1 MPSPHKGGGFL
12 MSSVPLKIV
21 GKCVAEDE
29 TLFAHMDA
37 AIARGYPQVKQ
48 AEPAH
53 TGSVLLV
60 ASAPS
65 VRGQLEV
72 IKKLKAAGSPIV
84 AIKGAHDWLI
94 AHGVIPDYALAIDPQ
109 EHRIAFYKP
118 HKDVHYMIASQCH
131 PAMFDNLDGH
141 QVTIWHPYVKKG
153 QTRPKN
159 CMLIGGGT
167 TSGLRA
173 ISLFYVLGYRQF
185 ELFGFDSCNTGNML
199 RVNGEGLKDGDDLVE
214 VRIDPDGETFYCNTA
229 MALQSEHFQT
239 YYDYL
244 PDATFNGHGHG
255 LIQAIIKKRQQN
267 MMELGGIIDVKANLN
282 DRTSFI
288 HWGNKDAASWR
299 YRAKIPAADWASL
312 NDLTADTLVFS
323 KPQAPEL
330 MDMARAKARGA
341 WVVVDFCD
349 DHFDWMHYQEA
360 LRLADAVTCPTIEMA
375 KRIKELGKDAIVIPD
390 PYEYPEMPPHCNGV
404 NLLWYGHHVNR
415 DSLKRILPEIEGY
428 PLRVV
433 SNFDGAIPW
442 SHETMLSEFAQADIV
457 VIPATAPYK
466 SANRAI
472 EAIRQG
478 CFVVAEPHPAL
489 KDFPIYIGNIKE
501 GIEWTTQQN
510 MNELISKAQKFV
522 REEFSPA
529 TLIDKWKTATKRPTT
544 LDAAQKN
551 GTVG

>member
-1 MPSPHKGGGFL
+1 
-12 MSSVPLKIV
+12 MSSLPLKIT

-29 TLFAHMDA
+29 TLFANMDA
-37 AIARGYPQVKQ
+37 AIARGYPQIKEAQ
-48 AEPAH
+48 PAKL
-53 TGSVLLV
+53 GAILLV

-65 VRGQLEV
+65 VKGQLEL
-72 IKKLKAAGSPIV
+72 IKKMKAAGSPIV

-94 AHGVIPDYALAIDPQ
+94 DNGVMPDYALAIDPQ

-118 HKDVHYMIASQCH
+118 QPTVHYMIASQCH
-131 PAMFDNLDGH
+131 PAMFDNLDGY
-141 QVTIWHPYVKKG
+141 QVTLWHPYVKKG
-153 QTRPKN
+153 QDRPKN

-185 ELFGFDSCNTGNML
+185 ELFGFDSCNDGDLL
-199 RVNGEGLKDGDDLVE
+199 RVNGEGLKEGDKLIE
-214 VRIDPDGETFYCNTA
+214 VKIDPQGETFYCNTA
-229 MALQSEHFQT
+229 MALQAEHFQT

-244 PDATFNGHGHG
+244 PDATFNAHGRG
-255 LIQAIIKKRQQN
+255 LIQAIIKKRKQN

-282 DRTSFI
+282 NRTSFI
-288 HWGNKDAASWR
+288 HWGNKNAASWR
-299 YRAKIPAADWASL
+299 YRAKIPSGDWATL
-312 NDLTADTLVFS
+312 NDLTADTLIFA
-323 KPQAPEL
+323 KPQASEL

-360 LRLADAVTCPTIEMA
+360 LRLADAVTCSTTEMA
-375 KRIKELGKDAIVIPD
+375 RRIKELGRDATVIAD
-390 PYEYPEMPPHCNGV
+390 PYEFPEMPPHYAGT
-404 NLLWYGHHVNR
+404 NLLWFGHHVNR
-415 DSLKRILPEIEGY
+415 DSLQRILPDLEGY

-433 SNFDGAIPW
+433 SNFEGAIPW
-442 SHETMLSEFAQADIV
+442 SKETMLEEFARADIV
-457 VIPATAPYK
+457 VIPTTASYK

-489 KDFPIYIGNIKE
+489 KNFPIYIGNIKE
-501 GIEWTTQQN
+501 GIEWTKQQN
-510 MNELISKAQKFV
+510 MNELISKAQRFV
-522 REEFSPA
+522 REEFSPQI
-529 TLIDKWKTATKRPTT
+529 LIDKWKSATRRPTT
-544 LDAAQKN
+544 LDADQRN

>member
-1 MPSPHKGGGFL
+1 

-29 TLFAHMDA
+29 TLFAHMEA
-37 AIARGYPQVKQ
+37 AVARGLPQVKQ
-48 AEPAH
+48 AEPVK
-53 TGSVLLV
+53 TNPVILV

-65 VRGQLEV
+65 VRGKVEV
-72 IKKLKAAGSPIV
+72 IRKMQAAGSPVV

-94 AHGVIPDYALAIDPQ
+94 AQGLIPDYALAIDPQ

-118 HKDVHYMIASQCH
+118 HKAVHYMIASQCH
-131 PAMFDNLDGH
+131 PAMFDNLEGH
-141 QVTIWHPYVKKG
+141 NVTIWHPYVKKG

-159 CMLIGGGT
+159 SMLIGGGT

-185 ELFGFDSCNTGNML
+185 ELFGFDSCNTGDML
-199 RVNGEGLKDGDDLVE
+199 RVNGERLKDGDNLIE
-214 VRIDPDGETFYCNTA
+214 VQIDPQGETFYCNTA
-229 MALQSEHFQT
+229 MALQAEHFQT

-244 PDATFNGHGHG
+244 PDATFVGHGHG
-255 LIQAIIKKRQQN
+255 LIQAIIKKREQN
-267 MMELGGIIDVKANLN
+267 LMELGAIIDVKTKLN

-288 HWGNKDAASWR
+288 HWGDENSASWR
-299 YRAKIPAADWASL
+299 YRAKIPSGNWASL
-312 NDLTADTLVFS
+312 NDLTADTLVFA
-323 KPQAPEL
+323 KPQANEL

-349 DHFDWMHYQEA
+349 DHFDWPHYQEA
-360 LRLADAVTCPTIEMA
+360 LRLADAVTCPTAEMA
-375 KRIKELGKDAIVIPD
+375 KRIKELGKDASVIPD
-390 PYEYPEMPPHCNGV
+390 PYEYPEMPPHYVGG
-404 NLLWYGHHVNR
+404 NLLWFGHHVNR
-415 DSLKRILPEIEGY
+415 DSLKRIMPDLDDLSTMGY
-428 PLRVV
+428 KLRVV

-442 SHETMLSEFAQADIV
+442 SHKTMLEEFALADIV

-478 CFVVAEPHPAL
+478 CYVVAEPHPAL
-489 KDFPIYIGNIKE
+489 EGFPIYIGNIKE
-501 GIEWTTQQN
+501 GIKWTQTQN

-529 TLIDKWKTATKRPTT
+529 TLIDKWKTATRRPTT
-544 LDAAQKN
+544 LDAERKN

>member
-1 MPSPHKGGGFL
+1 
-12 MSSVPLKIV
+12 MSSLPLKIT

-29 TLFAHMDA
+29 TLFANMDA
-37 AIARGYPQVKQ
+37 AIARGYPQIKEAQ
-48 AEPAH
+48 PAK
-53 TGSVLLV
+53 TGAILLV

-65 VRGQLEV
+65 VKGQLEL
-72 IKKLKAAGSPIV
+72 IKKMKAAGSPIV

-94 AHGVIPDYALAIDPQ
+94 DNGVIPDYALAIDPQ

-118 HKDVHYMIASQCH
+118 QPSVHYMIASQCH
-131 PAMFDNLDGH
+131 PAMFDNLDGY
-141 QVTIWHPYVKKG
+141 QVTLWHPYVKKG
-153 QTRPKN
+153 QDRPKN

-185 ELFGFDSCNTGNML
+185 ELFGFDSCNDGELL
-199 RVNGEGLKDGDDLVE
+199 RVNGEGLKEGDKLIE
-214 VRIDPDGETFYCNTA
+214 VKIDSQGETFYCNTA
-229 MALQSEHFQT
+229 MALQAEHFQT

-244 PDATFNGHGHG
+244 PDATFNGHGRG
-255 LIQAIIKKRQQN
+255 LIQAIIKKREQN

-288 HWGNKDAASWR
+288 HWGNKNAASWR
-299 YRAKIPAADWASL
+299 YRAKIPSGDWATL
-312 NDLTADTLVFS
+312 NDLTADTLIFA
-323 KPQAPEL
+323 KPQASEL

-349 DHFDWMHYQEA
+349 DHFDWLHYQEA
-360 LRLADAVTCPTIEMA
+360 LRLADAVTCSTNEMA
-375 KRIKELGKDAIVIPD
+375 RRIKELGRDATVIAD
-390 PYEYPEMPPHCNGV
+390 PYEFPEMPPHYAGI
-404 NLLWYGHHVNR
+404 NLLWFGHHVNR
-415 DSLKRILPEIEGY
+415 DSLQRILPDLEGY

-433 SNFDGAIPW
+433 SNFEGAIPW
-442 SHETMLSEFAQADIV
+442 SKETMLEEFARADIV
-457 VIPATAPYK
+457 VIPTTASYK

-489 KDFPIYIGNIKE
+489 EGFPIYIGNIKE
-501 GIEWTTQQN
+501 GIEWTKQQN

-522 REEFSPA
+522 TAEFSPQI
-529 TLIDKWKTATKRPTT
+529 LIDKWKSATKRPTT
-544 LDAAQKN
+544 LDADKRN

>member
-1 MPSPHKGGGFL
+1 
-12 MSSVPLKIV
+12 MSSLPLKIT

-29 TLFAHMDA
+29 TLFANMDA
-37 AIARGYPQVKQ
+37 AIARGYPQVREAQ
-48 AEPAH
+48 PAKS
-53 TGSVLLV
+53 GAILLV

-65 VRGQLEV
+65 VKGQLEL
-72 IKKLKAAGSPIV
+72 IKKMKAAGSPIV

-94 AHGVIPDYALAIDPQ
+94 DNGVIPDYALAIDPQ

-118 HKDVHYMIASQCH
+118 QPNVHYMIASQCH
-131 PAMFDNLDGH
+131 PAMFDNLDGY
-141 QVTIWHPYVKKG
+141 QVTLWHPYVKKG
-153 QTRPKN
+153 QDRPKN

-185 ELFGFDSCNTGNML
+185 ELFGFDSCNDGELL
-199 RVNGEGLKDGDDLVE
+199 RVNGEGLKEGDKLIE
-214 VRIDPDGETFYCNTA
+214 VKIDPQGETFYCNTA
-229 MALQSEHFQT
+229 MALQAEHFQT

-244 PDATFNGHGHG
+244 PDATFNGHGRG
-255 LIQAIIKKRQQN
+255 LIQAIIKKREQN

-288 HWGNKDAASWR
+288 HWGNKNAASWR
-299 YRAKIPAADWASL
+299 YRAKIPSRDWATL
-312 NDLTADTLVFS
+312 NDLTADTLIFA
-323 KPQAPEL
+323 KPQASEL

-349 DHFDWMHYQEA
+349 DHFDWLHYQEA
-360 LRLADAVTCPTIEMA
+360 LRLADAVTCSTNEMA
-375 KRIKELGKDAIVIPD
+375 RRIKELGRDATVIAD
-390 PYEYPEMPPHCNGV
+390 PYEFPEMPPHYAGI
-404 NLLWYGHHVNR
+404 NLLWFGHHVNR
-415 DSLKRILPEIEGY
+415 DSLQRILPDLEGY

-433 SNFDGAIPW
+433 SNFEGAIPW
-442 SHETMLSEFAQADIV
+442 SKETMLEEFARADIV
-457 VIPATAPYK
+457 VIPTTASYK

-489 KDFPIYIGNIKE
+489 EGFPIYIGNIKE
-501 GIEWTTQQN
+501 GIEWTKQQN
-510 MNELISKAQKFV
+510 MNKLISKAQKFV
-522 REEFSPA
+522 TAEFSPQI
-529 TLIDKWKTATKRPTT
+529 LIDKWKSATKRPTT
-544 LDAAQKN
+544 LDADKRN

>member
-1 MPSPHKGGGFL
+1 
-12 MSSVPLKIV
+12 MSSLPLKIT

-29 TLFAHMDA
+29 TLFANMDA
-37 AIARGYPQVKQ
+37 AIARGYPQVKEAQ
-48 AEPAH
+48 PAKS
-53 TGSVLLV
+53 GAILLV

-65 VRGQLEV
+65 VKGQLEL
-72 IKKLKAAGSPIV
+72 IKKMKAAGSPIV

-94 AHGVIPDYALAIDPQ
+94 ENGVTPDYALAIDPQ

-118 HKDVHYMIASQCH
+118 QPSVHYMIASQCH
-131 PAMFDNLDGH
+131 PAMFDNLDGY
-141 QVTIWHPYVKKG
+141 QVTLWHLYVKKG
-153 QTRPKN
+153 QDRPKN

-185 ELFGFDSCNTGNML
+185 ELFGFDSCNDGEVL
-199 RVNGEGLKDGDDLVE
+199 RVNGEGLKDGDKLIE
-214 VRIDPDGETFYCNTA
+214 VKIDPQGETFYCNTA
-229 MALQSEHFQT
+229 MALQAEHFQT

-244 PDATFNGHGHG
+244 PDATFNGHGRG
-255 LIQAIIKKRQQN
+255 LIQAIIKKREQN
-267 MMELGGIIDVKANLN
+267 IMELGGIIDVKADLN
-282 DRTSFI
+282 NRTSFI
-288 HWGNKDAASWR
+288 HWGNKNAASWR
-299 YRAKIPAADWASL
+299 YRAKIPAGDWATL
-312 NDLTADTLVFS
+312 NDLTADTLIFA
-323 KPQAPEL
+323 KPQASEL

-360 LRLADAVTCPTIEMA
+360 LRLADAVTCSTTEMA
-375 KRIKELGKDAIVIPD
+375 KRIKELGRDATVIPD
-390 PYEYPEMPPHCNGV
+390 PYEFPEMPPHCNGV
-404 NLLWYGHHVNR
+404 NLLWFGHHVNR
-415 DSLKRILPEIEGY
+415 DSLQRILPDLKGY

-442 SHETMLSEFAQADIV
+442 SKETMLEEFARADIV
-457 VIPATAPYK
+457 VIPTTASYK

-489 KDFPIYIGNIKE
+489 EGFPIYIGNIKE
-501 GIEWTTQQN
+501 GIEWTKQQN
-510 MNELISKAQKFV
+510 MNELILEAQNFV
-522 REEFSPA
+522 RERFTPQI
-529 TLIDKWKTATKRPTT
+529 LIDKWKTATKRLTT
-544 LDAAQKN
+544 LDADKRN

>member
-1 MPSPHKGGGFL
+1 
-12 MSSVPLKIV
+12 MSSLPLKIT

-29 TLFAHMDA
+29 TLFANMDA
-37 AIARGYPQVKQ
+37 AIARGYPQIKEAQ
-48 AEPAH
+48 PAK
-53 TGSVLLV
+53 TGAILLV

-65 VRGQLEV
+65 VKGQLEL
-72 IKKLKAAGSPIV
+72 IKKMKAAGSPIV

-94 AHGVIPDYALAIDPQ
+94 DNGVMPDYALAIDPQ

-118 HKDVHYMIASQCH
+118 QPSVHYMIASQCH
-131 PAMFDNLDGH
+131 PAMFDNLDGY
-141 QVTIWHPYVKKG
+141 QVTLWHPYVKKG
-153 QTRPKN
+153 QDRPKN

-185 ELFGFDSCNTGNML
+185 ELFGFDSCNDGELL
-199 RVNGEGLKDGDDLVE
+199 RVNGEGLKDGDKLIE
-214 VRIDPDGETFYCNTA
+214 VKIDPQGETFYCNTA
-229 MALQSEHFQT
+229 MALQAEHFQT

-244 PDATFNGHGHG
+244 PDATFNGHGRG
-255 LIQAIIKKRQQN
+255 LIQAIIKKREQN

-288 HWGNKDAASWR
+288 HWGNKNAASWR
-299 YRAKIPAADWASL
+299 YRAKIPSGDWATL
-312 NDLTADTLVFS
+312 NDLTADTLIFA
-323 KPQAPEL
+323 KPQASEL

-349 DHFDWMHYQEA
+349 DHFDWLHYQEA
-360 LRLADAVTCPTIEMA
+360 LRLADAVTCSTNEMA
-375 KRIKELGKDAIVIPD
+375 RRIKKLGRDATVIAD
-390 PYEYPEMPPHCNGV
+390 PYEFPEMPPHYAGI
-404 NLLWYGHHVNR
+404 NLLWFGHHVNR
-415 DSLKRILPEIEGY
+415 DSLQRILPDLEGY

-433 SNFDGAIPW
+433 SNFEGAIPW
-442 SHETMLSEFAQADIV
+442 SKETMLEEFARADIV
-457 VIPATAPYK
+457 VIPTTASYK

-489 KDFPIYIGNIKE
+489 EGFPIYIGNIKE
-501 GIEWTTQQN
+501 GIEWTKQQN
-510 MNELISKAQKFV
+510 MNKLISKAQKFV
-522 REEFSPA
+522 TAEFSPQI
-529 TLIDKWKTATKRPTT
+529 LIDKWKSATKRPTT
-544 LDAAQKN
+544 LDADKRN

>member
-1 MPSPHKGGGFL
+1 
-12 MSSVPLKIV
+12 MSSLPLKIT

-29 TLFAHMDA
+29 TLFANMDA
-37 AIARGYPQVKQ
+37 AIARGYPQVREAQ
-48 AEPAH
+48 PAKS
-53 TGSVLLV
+53 GAILLV

-65 VRGQLEV
+65 VKGQLEL
-72 IKKLKAAGSPIV
+72 IKKMKAAGSPIV

-94 AHGVIPDYALAIDPQ
+94 DNGVIPDYALAIDPQ

-118 HKDVHYMIASQCH
+118 QPNVHYMIASQCH
-131 PAMFDNLDGH
+131 PAMFDNLDGY
-141 QVTIWHPYVKKG
+141 QVTLWHPYVKKG
-153 QTRPKN
+153 QDRPKN

-185 ELFGFDSCNTGNML
+185 ELFGFDSCNDGELL
-199 RVNGEGLKDGDDLVE
+199 RVNGEGLKEGDKLIE
-214 VRIDPDGETFYCNTA
+214 VKIDPQGETFYCNTA
-229 MALQSEHFQT
+229 MALQAEHFQT

-244 PDATFNGHGHG
+244 PDATFNGHGRG
-255 LIQAIIKKRQQN
+255 LIQAIIKKREQN

-288 HWGNKDAASWR
+288 HWGNKNAASWR
-299 YRAKIPAADWASL
+299 YRAKIPSGDWATL
-312 NDLTADTLVFS
+312 NDLTADTLIFA
-323 KPQAPEL
+323 KPQASEL

-349 DHFDWMHYQEA
+349 DHFDWLHYQEA
-360 LRLADAVTCPTIEMA
+360 LRLADAVTCSTNEMA
-375 KRIKELGKDAIVIPD
+375 RRIKELGRDATVIAD
-390 PYEYPEMPPHCNGV
+390 PYEFPEMPPHYAGI
-404 NLLWYGHHVNR
+404 NLLWFGHHVNR
-415 DSLKRILPEIEGY
+415 DSLQRILPDLEGY

-433 SNFDGAIPW
+433 SNFEGAIPW
-442 SHETMLSEFAQADIV
+442 SKETMLEEFARADIV
-457 VIPATAPYK
+457 VIPTTASYK

-489 KDFPIYIGNIKE
+489 EGFPIYIGNIKE
-501 GIEWTTQQN
+501 GIEWTKQQN
-510 MNELISKAQKFV
+510 MNKLISKAQKFV
-522 REEFSPA
+522 TAEFSPQI
-529 TLIDKWKTATKRPTT
+529 LIDKWKSATKRPTT
-544 LDAAQKN
+544 LDADKRN

>member
-1 MPSPHKGGGFL
+1 
-12 MSSVPLKIV
+12 MSSVPLKIT
-21 GKCVAEDE
+21 GKCVADDE

-37 AIARGYPQVKQ
+37 AIARGYPQIKEAQ
-48 AEPAH
+48 PIKTEPI
-53 TGSVLLV
+53 LLV

-65 VRGQLEV
+65 VRGQIEV
-72 IKKLKAAGSPIV
+72 IKKMKAAGSPIV

-94 AHGVIPDYALAIDPQ
+94 AQGVIPDYALAIDPQ

-118 HKDVHYMIASQCH
+118 RKEVHYMIASQCH
-131 PAMFDNLDGH
+131 PALFDNLNGY

-153 QTRPKN
+153 QDRPKN
-159 CMLIGGGT
+159 SMLIGGGT

-185 ELFGFDSCNTGNML
+185 ELFGFDSCNEDQML
-199 RVNGEGLKDGDDLVE
+199 RVNGEKIKEGDSLVE
-214 VRIDPDGETFYCNTA
+214 VKIDPQGETFYCNTA
-229 MALQSEHFQT
+229 MALQAEHFQT

-244 PDATFNGHGHG
+244 PDAVFNGHGHG
-255 LIQAIIKKRQQN
+255 LIQAIIKKREQN
-267 MMELGGIIDVKANLN
+267 MMELGGIINGKTELN
-282 DRTSFI
+282 NRTSFI
-288 HWGNKDAASWR
+288 HWGDKNAASWR
-299 YRAKIPAADWASL
+299 YRAKIPAGDWASQ
-312 NDLTADTLVFS
+312 NDLTADTLVFA
-323 KPQAPEL
+323 KPQANEL
-330 MDMARAKARGA
+330 MVMARAKARGA

-360 LRLADAVTCPTIEMA
+360 LRLADAVTCSTTEMA
-375 KRIKELGKDAIVIPD
+375 KRIKELGRNATVIPD

-415 DSLKRILPEIEGY
+415 ESLQRILPDLKGY
-428 PLRVV
+428 PFAVV

-442 SHETMLSEFAQADIV
+442 SHETMLREFARADIV

-489 KDFPIYIGNIKE
+489 EGFPIYIGNIKE
-501 GIEWTTQQN
+501 GIEWTKTQD
-510 MNELISKAQKFV
+510 MEKLISKAQKFV
-522 REEFSPA
+522 KEEFSPQ
-529 TLIDKWKTATKRPTT
+529 TLIDKWKIATRRPTT
-544 LDAAQKN
+544 LDAEKRN

>member
-1 MPSPHKGGGFL
+1 
-12 MSSVPLKIV
+12 MSSLPLKIT

-29 TLFAHMDA
+29 TLFANMDA
-37 AIARGYPQVKQ
+37 AIARGYPQIKEAQ
-48 AEPAH
+48 PAK
-53 TGSVLLV
+53 TGAILLV

-65 VRGQLEV
+65 VKGQLEL
-72 IKKLKAAGSPIV
+72 IKKMKAAGSPIV

-94 AHGVIPDYALAIDPQ
+94 DNGVIPDYALAIDPQ

-118 HKDVHYMIASQCH
+118 QPNVHYMIASQCH
-131 PAMFDNLDGH
+131 PAMFDNLDGY
-141 QVTIWHPYVKKG
+141 QVTLWHPYVKKG
-153 QTRPKN
+153 QDRPKN

-185 ELFGFDSCNTGNML
+185 ELFGFDSCNDGELL
-199 RVNGEGLKDGDDLVE
+199 RVNGEGLKEGDKLIE
-214 VRIDPDGETFYCNTA
+214 VKIDPQGETFYCNTA
-229 MALQSEHFQT
+229 MALQAEHFQT

-244 PDATFNGHGHG
+244 PDATFNGHGRG
-255 LIQAIIKKRQQN
+255 LIQAIIKKREQN

-288 HWGNKDAASWR
+288 HWGNKNAASWR
-299 YRAKIPAADWASL
+299 YRAKIPSGDWATL
-312 NDLTADTLVFS
+312 NDLTADTLIFA
-323 KPQAPEL
+323 KPQASEL

-349 DHFDWMHYQEA
+349 DHFDWLHYQEA
-360 LRLADAVTCPTIEMA
+360 LRLADAVTCSTNEMA
-375 KRIKELGKDAIVIPD
+375 RRIKELGRDATVIAD
-390 PYEYPEMPPHCNGV
+390 PYEFPEMPPHYAGI
-404 NLLWYGHHVNR
+404 NLLWFGHHVNR
-415 DSLKRILPEIEGY
+415 DSLQRILPDLEGY

-433 SNFDGAIPW
+433 SNFEGAIPW
-442 SHETMLSEFAQADIV
+442 SKETMLEEFARADIV
-457 VIPATAPYK
+457 VIPTTASYK

-489 KDFPIYIGNIKE
+489 EGFPIYIGNIKE
-501 GIEWTTQQN
+501 GIEWTKQQN
-510 MNELISKAQKFV
+510 MNKLISKAQKFV
-522 REEFSPA
+522 TAEFSPQI
-529 TLIDKWKTATKRPTT
+529 LIDKWKSATKRPTT
-544 LDAAQKN
+544 LDADKRN

>member
-1 MPSPHKGGGFL
+1 
-12 MSSVPLKIV
+12 MSSLPLKIT

-29 TLFAHMDA
+29 TLFANMDA
-37 AIARGYPQVKQ
+37 AVARGYPQIRQ
-48 AEPAH
+48 AQEIK
-53 TGSVLLV
+53 TGAILLV

-65 VRGQLEV
+65 VKGQLEL
-72 IKKLKAAGSPIV
+72 IKKMKAAGSPIV

-94 AHGVIPDYALAIDPQ
+94 DNGVMPDYALAIDPQ

-118 HKDVHYMIASQCH
+118 QPTVHYMIASQCH
-131 PAMFDNLDGH
+131 PAMFDNLDGC
-141 QVTIWHPYVKKG
+141 QVTLWHPYVKKG
-153 QTRPKN
+153 QDRPKN

-185 ELFGFDSCNTGNML
+185 ELFGFDSCNDGELL
-199 RVNGEGLKDGDDLVE
+199 RVNGEGLKEGDKLIE
-214 VRIDPDGETFYCNTA
+214 VKIDPQGETFYCNTA
-229 MALQSEHFQT
+229 MALQAEHFQT

-244 PDATFNGHGHG
+244 PDATFNAHGRG
-255 LIQAIIKKRQQN
+255 LIQAIIKKREQN
-267 MMELGGIIDVKANLN
+267 MMELGGIIDVKADLN
-282 DRTSFI
+282 NRTSFI
-288 HWGNKDAASWR
+288 HWGNKNAASWR
-299 YRAKIPAADWASL
+299 YRAKIPSGDWATL
-312 NDLTADTLVFS
+312 NDLTADTLIFA
-323 KPQAPEL
+323 KPQASEL

-349 DHFDWMHYQEA
+349 DHFDWTHYQEA
-360 LRLADAVTCPTIEMA
+360 LRLADAVTCSTTEMA
-375 KRIKELGKDAIVIPD
+375 KRIKELGRDATVIAD
-390 PYEYPEMPPHCNGV
+390 PYEFPEMPPHYAGT
-404 NLLWYGHHVNR
+404 NLLWFGHHVNR
-415 DSLKRILPEIEGY
+415 DSLQRILPDLKGY

-433 SNFDGAIPW
+433 SNFEGAIPW
-442 SHETMLSEFAQADIV
+442 SKETMLEEFARSDIV
-457 VIPATAPYK
+457 VIPTTASYK

-501 GIEWTTQQN
+501 GIEWTKQQN

-522 REEFSPA
+522 TAEFSPQI
-529 TLIDKWKTATKRPTT
+529 LIDKWKSATRRPTT
-544 LDAAQKN
+544 LDADQRN

>member
-1 MPSPHKGGGFL
+1 
-12 MSSVPLKIV
+12 
-21 GKCVAEDE
+21 
-29 TLFAHMDA
+29 
-37 AIARGYPQVKQ
+37 
-48 AEPAH
+48 
-53 TGSVLLV
+53 V

-65 VRGQLEV
+65 VKGQLEV
-72 IKKLKAAGSPIV
+72 IKKMKAAGSPIV

-131 PAMFDNLDGH
+131 PAMFDNLAGH

-153 QTRPKN
+153 QNQPRN

-185 ELFGFDSCNTGNML
+185 ELFGFDSCNTGEML

-214 VRIDPDGETFYCNTA
+214 VRIDPEGETFYCNTA

-267 MMELGGIIDVKANLN
+267 IMELGGIIDVKADLN
-282 DRTSFI
+282 NRTSFI
-288 HWGNKDAASWR
+288 HWGDKNAASWR
-299 YRAKIPAADWASL
+299 YRAMIPAFEWASL
-312 NDLTADTLVFS
+312 NDLTADTLVFA
-323 KPQAPEL
+323 KPQANEL

-360 LRLADAVTCPTIEMA
+360 LRLANAVTCPTAEMA
-375 KRIKELGKDAIVIPD
+375 KRIKELGKDATVIPD

-415 DSLKRILPEIEGY
+415 ESLQRILPDLKGY
-428 PLRVV
+428 PFAVV

-442 SHETMLSEFAQADIV
+442 SHETMLREFARADIV

-489 KDFPIYIGNIKE
+489 EGFPIYIGNIKE

-522 REEFSPA
+522 REEFLPA

-544 LDAAQKN
+544 LDAERKN
-551 GTVG
+551 GTAG

>member
-1 MPSPHKGGGFL
+1 
-12 MSSVPLKIV
+12 MSSLPLKIT

-29 TLFAHMDA
+29 TLFANMDA
-37 AIARGYPQVKQ
+37 AIARGYPQIKEAQ
-48 AEPAH
+48 PAK
-53 TGSVLLV
+53 TGAILLV

-65 VRGQLEV
+65 VKGQLEL
-72 IKKLKAAGSPIV
+72 IKKMKAAGSPIV

-94 AHGVIPDYALAIDPQ
+94 DNGVMPDYALAIDPQ

-118 HKDVHYMIASQCH
+118 QPSVHYMIASQCH
-131 PAMFDNLDGH
+131 PAMFDNLEGC
-141 QVTIWHPYVKKG
+141 QVTLWHPYVKKG
-153 QTRPKN
+153 QDRPKN

-185 ELFGFDSCNTGNML
+185 ELFGFDSCNDGELL
-199 RVNGEGLKDGDDLVE
+199 RVNGEGLKEGDKLIE
-214 VRIDPDGETFYCNTA
+214 VKIDPQGETFYCNTA
-229 MALQSEHFQT
+229 MALQAEHFQT

-244 PDATFNGHGHG
+244 PDATFNGHGRG
-255 LIQAIIKKRQQN
+255 LIQAIIKKREQN

-288 HWGNKDAASWR
+288 HWGNKNAASWR
-299 YRAKIPAADWASL
+299 YRAKIPSGDWATL
-312 NDLTADTLVFS
+312 NDLTADTLIFA
-323 KPQAPEL
+323 KPQASEL

-349 DHFDWMHYQEA
+349 DHFDWLHYQEA
-360 LRLADAVTCPTIEMA
+360 LRLADAVTCSTNEMA
-375 KRIKELGKDAIVIPD
+375 RRIKELGRDATVIAD
-390 PYEYPEMPPHCNGV
+390 PYEFPEMPPHYAGI
-404 NLLWYGHHVNR
+404 NLLWFGHHVNR
-415 DSLKRILPEIEGY
+415 DSLQRILPDLEGY

-433 SNFDGAIPW
+433 SNFEGAIPW
-442 SHETMLSEFAQADIV
+442 SKETMLEEFARADIV
-457 VIPATAPYK
+457 VIPTTASYK

-489 KDFPIYIGNIKE
+489 EGFPIYIGNIKE
-501 GIEWTTQQN
+501 GIEWTKQQN
-510 MNELISKAQKFV
+510 MNKLISKAQKFV
-522 REEFSPA
+522 TAEFSPQI
-529 TLIDKWKTATKRPTT
+529 LIDKWKSATKRPTT
-544 LDAAQKN
+544 LDADKRN

>member
-1 MPSPHKGGGFL
+1 
-12 MSSVPLKIV
+12 MSSLPLKIT
-21 GKCVAEDE
+21 GKCVTEDDI
-29 TLFAHMDA
+29 LFANMDA

-48 AEPAH
+48 AQEAK
-53 TGSVLLV
+53 TGAILLV

-65 VRGQLEV
+65 VKGQLEL
-72 IKKLKAAGSPIV
+72 IKKMKAAGSPIV

-94 AHGVIPDYALAIDPQ
+94 ENGVTPDYALAIDPQ

-118 HKDVHYMIASQCH
+118 QPSVHYMIASQCH
-131 PAMFDNLDGH
+131 PAMFDNLDGY
-141 QVTIWHPYVKKG
+141 QVTIWHPYIKKG
-153 QTRPKN
+153 QDRPKKT
-159 CMLIGGGT
+159 MLIGGGT

-185 ELFGFDSCNTGNML
+185 ELFGFDSCNDGELL
-199 RVNGEGLKDGDDLVE
+199 RVNGDGLKDGDKLIE
-214 VRIDPDGETFYCNTA
+214 VKIDPNGETFDCNMS
-229 MALQSEHFQT
+229 MALQAEHFQT

-244 PDATFNGHGHG
+244 PDATFNGHGRG
-255 LIQAIIKKRQQN
+255 LIQAIIKKRNQN
-267 MMELGGIIDVKANLN
+267 MMELGGIIDGKGELN
-282 DRTSFI
+282 ERTSFI
-288 HWGNKDAASWR
+288 HWGDKNAASWR
-299 YRAKIPAADWASL
+299 YRAKIPAGDWASQ
-312 NDLTADTLVFS
+312 NDLTADTLIFA
-323 KPQAPEL
+323 KPQANEL

-349 DHFDWMHYQEA
+349 DHFDWLHYQEA
-360 LRLADAVTCPTIEMA
+360 LRLADAVTCSTTEMA
-375 KRIKELGKDAIVIPD
+375 KRIKDLGRDATVIAD

-415 DSLKRILPEIEGY
+415 DSLQRILPDLEGY

-442 SHETMLSEFAQADIV
+442 SKETMLEEFARADIV

-478 CFVVAEPHPAL
+478 CYVVAEPHPAL
-489 KDFPIYIGNIKE
+489 EGFPIYIGNIKE
-501 GIEWTTQQN
+501 GIEWTKQQN
-510 MNELISKAQKFV
+510 MNELISKAQRFV
-522 REEFSPA
+522 TEEFSPQ
-529 TLIDKWKTATKRPTT
+529 TLIDKWRIATKRPTT
-544 LDAAQKN
+544 LDAEKRN

>member
-1 MPSPHKGGGFL
+1 
-12 MSSVPLKIV
+12 MSSLPLKIT

-29 TLFAHMDA
+29 TLFANMDA
-37 AIARGYPQVKQ
+37 AIARGYPQVKEAQ
-48 AEPAH
+48 SAK
-53 TGSVLLV
+53 TGAILLV

-65 VRGQLEV
+65 VKGQLEL
-72 IKKLKAAGSPIV
+72 IKKMKAAGSPIV

-94 AHGVIPDYALAIDPQ
+94 DNGVMPDYALAIDPQ

-118 HKDVHYMIASQCH
+118 QPNVHYMIASQCH
-131 PAMFDNLDGH
+131 PAMFDNLNGC
-141 QVTIWHPYVKKG
+141 QVTLWHPYVKKG
-153 QTRPKN
+153 QDRPKN

-185 ELFGFDSCNTGNML
+185 ELFGFDSCNDGKLL
-199 RVNGEGLKDGDDLVE
+199 RVNGDGLKDGDNLIE
-214 VRIDPDGETFYCNTA
+214 VSIEPQGETFYCNTA
-229 MALQSEHFQT
+229 MALQAEHFQT

-255 LIQAIIKKRQQN
+255 LIQAIIKKREQN
-267 MMELGGIIDVKANLN
+267 MMELGGIIDHKRELN
-282 DRTSFI
+282 NRTSFI
-288 HWGNKDAASWR
+288 HWGDKNAASWR
-299 YRAKIPAADWASL
+299 YRSKIPAGDWASQ
-312 NDLTADTLVFS
+312 NDLAADTLIFA
-323 KPQAPEL
+323 KPQANEL
-330 MDMARAKARGA
+330 MVMARAKARGA

-360 LRLADAVTCPTIEMA
+360 LRLADAVTCSTNEMA
-375 KRIKELGKDAIVIPD
+375 KRIKELGRDATVIAD
-390 PYEYPEMPPHCNGV
+390 PYEFPEMPPHYAGT
-404 NLLWYGHHVNR
+404 NLLWFGHHVNR
-415 DSLKRILPEIEGY
+415 DSLQRILPDLKGY
-428 PLRVV
+428 LLRVV

-442 SHETMLSEFAQADIV
+442 SKETMLEEFARADIV
-457 VIPATAPYK
+457 VIPTTASYK

-501 GIEWTTQQN
+501 GIEWTKQQN

-522 REEFSPA
+522 REEFSPQI
-529 TLIDKWKTATKRPTT
+529 LIDKWKIATRRPTT
-544 LDAAQKN
+544 SDAGKRN